1 MAFRV
6 QQAFLGGWTPYFNLI
21 KVSAPVCFVSFPSPV
36 IDKYKENILND
47 SLCHQVKHSKARRF
61 QNINYFENADSY
73 SQCTLRCAR
82 WNILT
87 APSLTFSTVKAF
99 SGADLIL

>member
-6 QQAFLGGWTPYFNLI
+6 QQASLGGWTPYFNLI
-21 KVSAPVCFVSFPSPV
+21 KVSAPVCFASFPSPV
-36 IDKYKENILND
+36 IDKCKEKILND
-47 SLCHQVKHSKARRF
+47 SLYHQVKYSKAGRC

-73 SQCTLRCAR
+73 FLCTLRYAR

-99 SGADLIL
+99 SGD